1 MGAFSVNTN
10 ETAFIA
16 LQSLTQTIKRLE
28 KTQLNITT
36 GLRINGPKADA
47 ATFSIAQN
55 HRGDIAGF
63 TAVKI
68 APSSGEATVDV
79 AITAGKSISNLLI
92 EMKAKVIQAN
102 QARLD
107 SNSLSALN
115 NDFAA
120 LRDQITTIVQTAE
133 FSGAN
138 LITSGATD
146 LSVLSTVDGSTIVA
160 SAQIMDTATLG
171 ISATDLTSSASA
183 SLALTAIDNAITTVS
198 FKLANLGSSS
208 KRIEVQSDFT
218 VQLVD
223 ILKVGVG
230 NLVDANLAEESADLQ
245 SPQVK
250 QQLGIQALSI
260 ANTNP
265 QSILALFQ

>member
-1 MGAFSVNTN
+1 
-10 ETAFIA
+10 
-16 LQSLTQTIKRLE
+16 
-28 KTQLNITT
+28 
-36 GLRINGPKADA
+36 
-47 ATFSIAQN
+47 
-55 HRGDIAGF
+55 
-63 TAVKI
+63 
-68 APSSGEATVDV
+68 
-79 AITAGKSISNLLI
+79 LI

-102 QARLD
+102 QARLA

-133 FSGAN
+133 FNGAN

-250 QQLGIQALSI
+250 QQRGIQALSI